1 MNRPPRKEWLDEEKK
16 RLFFEQQVGSSQEA
30 MDAASALHRSLLDI
44 RQQLHGL
51 PDDRQQAK
59 AALKVKERATAERMM
74 EVAQEGS
81 PRTRAARSDA
91 LASLDLQL
99 RVDISSVEWYMMDRS
114 WEPTA
119 YFAMQGAAITQQ
131 HFADLSTQ
139 SSFCI
144 DEFVMMDDE
153 RNEVFARNQL
163 PPLPG
168 QSANMNEDKLLE
180 ITWKTEGQWKAG
192 IKIFDRL
199 EVVLQPV
206 RISIA
211 QELIDHL
218 KLYAFPPP
226 LDTRMAQQAFMF
238 ADGDDAEVAQASTS
252 DTSARVSRTEAEPDT
267 TGGGGGSHF
276 GDRLLVPEG
285 ERGAETGGGGGGGRA
300 RASTAHF
307 GDRMMVD
314 TQSALRTHTSPEG
327 GGGGHAAGAAAAGG
341 GGAAKQ
347 QRQRSPSSQ
356 DGPGLAAPRG
366 RVRTKTL
373 GVTLPDSSSLFLAQA
388 DDADGGEY
396 DEIEDDDGA
405 GGGVEPKSLVEDLAV
420 VAMERAQKA
429 HAFGTIRLGTLDIEA
444 SYRGKMLP
452 AFDRLPLRVKALSYQ
467 REVWTM
473 QELLE
478 KVGWDIK
485 MAVAKSVAN
494 STISA
499 AGSKMS
505 KLGGQMLAPAAGAA
519 KRSMFELKKQSLL
532 GAPPPPQGGR

>member
-1 MNRPPRKEWLDEEKK
+1 
-16 RLFFEQQVGSSQEA
+16 
-30 MDAASALHRSLLDI
+30 
-44 RQQLHGL
+44 
-51 PDDRQQAK
+51 
-59 AALKVKERATAERMM
+59 
-74 EVAQEGS
+74 
-81 PRTRAARSDA
+81 
-91 LASLDLQL
+91 
-99 RVDISSVEWYMMDRS
+99 
-114 WEPTA
+114 
-119 YFAMQGAAITQQ
+119 
-131 HFADLSTQ
+131 
-139 SSFCI
+139 
-144 DEFVMMDDE
+144 
-153 RNEVFARNQL
+153 
-163 PPLPG
+163 
-168 QSANMNEDKLLE
+168 
-180 ITWKTEGQWKAG
+180 
-192 IKIFDRL
+192 
-199 EVVLQPV
+199 
-206 RISIA
+206 
-211 QELIDHL
+211 
-218 KLYAFPPP
+218 
-226 LDTRMAQQAFMF
+226 
-238 ADGDDAEVAQASTS
+238 
-252 DTSARVSRTEAEPDT
+252 
-267 TGGGGGSHF
+267 
-276 GDRLLVPEG
+276 
-285 ERGAETGGGGGGGRA
+285 
-300 RASTAHF
+300 
-307 GDRMMVD
+307 MVD

-388 DDADGGEY
+388 DDDDGGEY